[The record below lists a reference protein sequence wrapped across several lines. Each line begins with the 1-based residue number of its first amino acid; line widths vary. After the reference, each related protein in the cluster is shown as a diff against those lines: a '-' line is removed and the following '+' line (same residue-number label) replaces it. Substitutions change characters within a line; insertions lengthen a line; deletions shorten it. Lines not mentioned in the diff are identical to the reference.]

1 MGRKVSV
8 MNAPTPR
15 SLLAAVSALCALAIA
30 PQALAVTKN
39 VNIRKAGFA
48 PNTVTIDV
56 GDSVKWTNRD
66 TVNHQVVANSGAF
79 ASPVLRPNQ
88 SYTFT
93 FEASG
98 NYGYRDAIEPAE
110 RGTVR
115 VQGPPPSV
123 SVAASTPIIVYG
135 KDVVTLSGAVSN
147 RRAGERVEIF
157 HRPHGQLSYVKL
169 AEVLT
174 QAGGG
179 WSYVTRPEILTGYQ
193 VHWRNRTSTE
203 VSVAV
208 RPRVSFGRR
217 TGWFIVRAV
226 GNRSFSGRAVYLQRL
241 SRFGQW
247 VRVKKVVLGSQSS
260 RRFKHEMPKGTSRL
274 RIFMTVNQAG
284 PGYLGG
290 MSTAIVFRRR

>member
-1 MGRKVSV
+1 

-15 SLLAAVSALCALAIA
+15 SLLAAISAVCALAIA

-48 PNTVTIDV
+48 PRTVTIDV
-56 GDSVKWTNRD
+56 GDSIRWTNRD
-66 TVNHQVVANSGAF
+66 NVNHQVVANSGAF

-98 NYGYRDAIEPAE
+98 NYGYRDATEPSE

-147 RRAGERVEIF
+147 RRAGERIEIF
-157 HRPHGQLSYVKL
+157 HRPHPQTSYVKL

-179 WSYVTRPEILTGYQ
+179 WSYVTRPEILTSYQ

-217 TGWFIVRAV
+217 TGWFIVRVV
-226 GNRSFSGRAVYLQRL
+226 GNRSFAGRGVYLQRL

-247 VRVKKVVLGSQSS
+247 VRVEKVTLGSQSA
-260 RRFKHEMPKGTSRL
+260 RRFKKRMPKGTSRL

-290 MSTAIVFRRR
+290 MSTPIVFRRR

>member
-1 MGRKVSV
+1 

-15 SLLAAVSALCALAIA
+15 FLLAALSALCALAIA
-30 PQALAVTKN
+30 PQAFAVTKN

-48 PNTVTIDV
+48 PRTVTIDV
-56 GDSVKWTNRD
+56 GDSIRWTNRD
-66 TVNHQVVANSGAF
+66 NVNHQVVANSGAF

-88 SYTFT
+88 SFTFT

-98 NYGYRDAIEPAE
+98 NYGYRDAMKPTE

-157 HRPHGQLSYVKL
+157 SRPHPQTSYVKL

-179 WSYVTRPEILTGYQ
+179 WSYVTRPEILTSYQ

-217 TGWFIVRAV
+217 TGWFIVRVV
-226 GNRSFSGRAVYLQRL
+226 GNRSFAGRGVYLQRL

-247 VRVKKVVLGSQSS
+247 VRVEKVTLGSQSA
-260 RRFKHEMPKGTSRL
+260 RRFKKRMPKGTSRL

-284 PGYLGG
+284 SGYLGG
-290 MSTAIVFRRR
+290 MSSMLVFRRR